1 MGEVENENRVNSG
14 VLESR
19 KRPKQAPL
27 NEYKRGDVY
36 KHYLKICLVEPT

>member
-14 VLESR
+14 VLGESR
-19 KRPKQAPL
+19 GPSTFKC
-27 NEYKRGDVY
+27 EYKRGGVY